1 MTQALPLDEL
11 IVRLSARAVDPERRT
26 STRPSELTAGVR
38 TLDLGGL
45 LSMGRSLSDS
55 LRGVVAANRAGHVDA
70 AASARAKALE
80 TAMATPAASV
90 LPGPA
95 DDAWIASAERALG
108 VRLPSALRRVYAEVA
123 DGGFGPGEGVLP
135 LSAVVAQYEELRSP
149 GMMPDG
155 RTWPVGLL
163 PLVSMDPGWDC
174 VDAASGAVIAW
185 DPEDLAERSSQA
197 VFARSF
203 REIFPSVEAWLT
215 DWVTSKTQAEA
226 QAEMMAHVMSSEY
239 QVNQAREARA
249 AIGRMSP
256 EERRKMGLPDVG
268 WERVVWGGLGWDEPE
283 GGEPA

>member
-11 IVRLSARAVDPERRT
+11 VVRLRARALDPERRT
-26 STRPSELTAGVR
+26 STRPSELMAGVR

-45 LSMGRSLSDS
+45 LTMGRSLSDS
-55 LRGVVAANRAGHVDA
+55 LRGVVAANRTGHVDP
-70 AASARAKALE
+70 AASAQAKALE
-80 TAMATPAASV
+80 SAMTTPAATV

-95 DDAWIASAERALG
+95 DEAWIALTERALG

-123 DGGFGPGEGVLP
+123 DGGFGPGEGLLP
-135 LSAVVAQYEELRSP
+135 LSAVVAQYEELQSP
-149 GMMPDG
+149 GMMPHG
-155 RTWPVGLL
+155 RTWPAGLL

-174 VDAASGAVIAW
+174 VDCAAGAVVAW
-185 DPEDLAERSSQA
+185 DPDGLSERSSQA

-203 REIFPSVEAWLT
+203 REIFPTVEAWLT
-215 DWVTSKTQAEA
+215 DWLTSKTQAEA
-226 QAEMMAHVMSSEY
+226 QAEMMAHVMSNDY

-256 EERRKMGLPDVG
+256 EERRKMGLPEVG